1 MVYHLLTLWLHEPEK
16 KKEFKFQYHL
26 LTIWTDKSI
35 LNQNQESPL
44 PENDF
49 FLKFNPKNKPFQ
61 VEHKPTMY
69 IFLTYFYTFK

>member
-1 MVYHLLTLWLHEPEK
+1 M
-16 KKEFKFQYHL
+16 
-26 LTIWTDKSI
+26 
-35 LNQNQESPL
+35 NQNQESPL

-69 IFLTYFYTFK
+69 IFYIFILSSKHPSPPLVLKGVHGSQS